1 MTYDIVKV
9 PLETLVGPLAKATVG
24 FTSRFQLKR

>member
-1 MTYDIVKV
+1 MAYEIGKL
-9 PLETLVGPLAKATVG
+9 PLETLIGPVAKATVG